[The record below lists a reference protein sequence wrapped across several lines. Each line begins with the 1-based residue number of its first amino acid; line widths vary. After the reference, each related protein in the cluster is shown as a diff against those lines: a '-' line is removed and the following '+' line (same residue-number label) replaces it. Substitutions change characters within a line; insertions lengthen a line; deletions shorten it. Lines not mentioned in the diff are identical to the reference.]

1 MEKKFFLGIIACG
14 LTGIGLGYWGAQ
26 QKKTTTLSM
35 EDKPSLSMRAPK
47 YKADRKKLSSS
58 SEKTNYMSNGS
69 RAIERVFQEYARL
82 SPEEIEKELIRLLLD
97 KTERKRDEFYF
108 RIKYLMRK
116 CAETSVLNVMAQMD
130 ALHGYSRINA
140 RNGLMANWAEKSPE
154 KAYTYFQE
162 NKNEFPEGKVVLW
175 EIMRSFGKHS
185 PEKGWSLLES
195 MDYSERTIAI
205 PSFIRGICS
214 ESPEKMESYV
224 SQLTAEDLRS
234 GRLVEDIVWSWAE
247 IDWDRTNKWI
257 EHQSDEKLKSKMRI
271 AALRSLAKQDMETAK
286 NYYESSSEDDKQSMN
301 YTLLRSLSYDS
312 PMEALDWMMNNE
324 SIKDKERYAYEITDY
339 LLKKDREELLQK
351 VETMPEGEL
360 RDSLLHGIASDS
372 RSRNDNEYV
381 DMEQN
386 MTLAASIKNESKR
399 IMALDRVASTWISE
413 DAQAADTWI
422 KNSTL
427 PPEKKQE
434 YRTEIELLKKQ
445 KNEYV
450 GMESREN
457 TKGSS

>member
-130 ALHGYSRINA
+130 ALHGYEKDYM
-140 RNGLMANWAEKSPE
+140 RNELMENWAEKSPE
-154 KAYTYFQE
+154 NAYTYFLE
-162 NKNEFPEGKVVLW
+162 HKNEFPDGKEILW
-175 EIMRSFGKHS
+175 DMMTVFGKHS

-195 MDYSERTIAI
+195 MDRTERTTAI
-205 PSFIRGICS
+205 PSLFDGICS

-224 SQLTAEDLRS
+224 SRLTAEDMESR
-234 GRLVEDIVWSWAE
+234 EIFEHIVWSWAKK
-247 IDWDRTNKWI
+247 DWDKTNKWI
-257 EHQSDEKLKSKMRI
+257 ESQSDEKLKSKMRI
-271 AALRSLAKQDMETAK
+271 AALRSLEREETEKAK
-286 NYYESSSEDDKQSMN
+286 NYYASSSEEDKQSMN
-301 YTLLRSLSYDS
+301 STLMGHLSYYS
-312 PMEALDWMMNNE
+312 PMDALDWMENNE
-324 SIKDKERYAYEITDY
+324 SIKDKERYADNITRN
-339 LLKKDREELLQK
+339 LSKKNREELLHK
-351 VETMPEGEL
+351 VETMPEGAL
-360 RDSLLHGIASDS
+360 RDSLLYGMASDS
-372 RSRNDNEYV
+372 CSLNNNEYV

-386 MTLAASIKNESKR
+386 MTLATTIKDKR
-399 IMALDRVASTWISE
+399 KRNLALDRVASTWISE
-413 DAQAADTWI
+413 DVQAADTWI
-422 KNSTL
+422 KNSNL

-434 YRTEIELLKKQ
+434 YRTNIELLKKQ

-450 GMESREN
+450 GMKSREN
-457 TKGSS
+457 TNASS